1 MSNIRERATKALLDC
16 GIPMNQSGFLYIL
29 DAMELFTEN
38 GAPITNMRMVYE
50 LIARKRKHN
59 VADIMENKYSIEF
72 GHRNC
77 RTGAWVN
84 YFGLNY
90 IPRTNGNFLAF
101 MWNRLRDEE
110 CKE

>member
-1 MSNIRERATKALLDC
+1 MREIATKALIAC

-29 DAMELFTEN
+29 DVMELFTEN
-38 GAPITNMRMVYE
+38 GAPMTNMRAVYE
-50 LIARKRKHN
+50 LIARKRQHN
-59 VADIMENKYSIEF
+59 VSDIMENIKYSIEF

-101 MWNRLRDEE
+101 MWNRLREE
-110 CKE
+110 NPCTEQ